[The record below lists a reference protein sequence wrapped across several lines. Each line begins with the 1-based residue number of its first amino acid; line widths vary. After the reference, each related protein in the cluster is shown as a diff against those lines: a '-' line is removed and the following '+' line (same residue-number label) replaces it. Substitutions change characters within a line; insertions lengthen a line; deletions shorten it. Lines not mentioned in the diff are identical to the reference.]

1 MHYAVSGSTRVVQSP
16 ATHDGPPIPETHD
29 GTASSSPPWEREQ
42 CNFACIISYEISEV
56 MKARPERIFPY
67 LSSVELYPLWMAV
80 KSAEPVTPE
89 IEGRGMRWLSHLR
102 EGDFLIENHEFE
114 TNRMVGYKTIEGPF
128 GWVGGFRLDP
138 VGPDETRVTSY
149 GQVSLT
155 GFRRLLEWLFA
166 GQVRKG
172 EAAELTKL
180 KALVET
186 NPG

>member
-1 MHYAVSGSTRVVQSP
+1 M
-16 ATHDGPPIPETHD
+16 
-29 GTASSSPPWEREQ
+29 
-42 CNFACIISYEISEV
+42 ISYEIYED
-56 MKARPERIFPY
+56 MKASPERIFPY
-67 LSSVELYPLWMAV
+67 LSSVDRYSLWMAV
-80 KSAEPVTPE
+80 KSAEVVTPE
-89 IEGRGMRWLSHLR
+89 IQGLGLRWLSRTR

-128 GWVGGFRLDP
+128 SWVGGFRLDP
-138 VGPDETRVTSY
+138 VGQNETRVTGY
-149 GQVSLT
+149 GQVRLT

-172 EAAELTKL
+172 EAAELIKL